1 MHKTFFLSTILALGL
16 ATTAHADVLVIPDE
30 TAPAPIA
37 TPDRG
42 SSQATVLK
50 GYGEPVQRHAPAGG
64 GSAQQPPIT
73 RWDYNGFSVFFENN
87 TVIDV
92 VIKDQPKPIQNKDQ
106 LQ

>member
-1 MHKTFFLSTILALGL
+1 MHKTFLLMTVLALGL
-16 ATTAHADVLVIPDE
+16 AAPAYAEVLVIPDDG
-30 TAPAPIA
+30 APAPIA

-42 SSQATVLK
+42 SSQAAVLAS
-50 GYGEPVQRHAPAGG
+50 YGEPLQRHAPAGG

-73 RWDYNGFSVFFENN
+73 RWDYDGYSVFFENS

-92 VIKDQPKPIQNKDQ
+92 VIKDQPKPIRNKEQ